1 MHKSPTVE
9 GRCSGALSDLSLWW
23 NVRYHRSMLSFAE
36 KTLAEQGFAAC
47 WRRDV
52 APVIARCEA
61 IRRRRV
67 MFASL
72 ITGIAVGLAGV
83 VLILRMQIDS
93 SSFLAQPVN
102 QALVLALA
110 ALAVI
115 GAWATLLRQQAAI
128 GAVVRKAVEL
138 HFASLLAGDDNR
150 AFGEVVLQDLIAD
163 GVLHDREYRLTAHY
177 AGTYG
182 DCRVRMIEAV
192 AGVARGHRHDRVDLL
207 VFRISLPFSQA
218 GEIRADSRADR
229 LEARV
234 NDRPGL
240 FPYHVDNEHF
250 DGIFAVAASH
260 INEAERIFTP
270 GFVETMLRIQERLAS
285 PLVNG
290 RGAQPRIAMQ
300 AADGNFLMVIETPST
315 GQNECHISPTLADA
329 RARELIVRFATL
341 PALVDDLC
349 GKMDVP
355 PAFAPLPIDD
365 DPRAAVAL

>member
-1 MHKSPTVE
+1 MSVF
-9 GRCSGALSDLSLWW
+9 
-23 NVRYHRSMLSFAE
+23 VE
-36 KTLAEQGFAAC
+36 KTLAEQGFGAC
-47 WRRDV
+47 WARDV
-52 APVIARCEA
+52 APLVEA
-61 IRRRRV
+61 CVARRRRRT

-72 ITGIAVGLAGV
+72 ITGMAVGLGGVALLLQAQVPDAG
-83 VLILRMQIDS
+83 
-93 SSFLAQPVN
+93 FLAQPLN

-128 GAVVRKAVEL
+128 GAVVRQAVEL
-138 HFASLLAGDDNR
+138 HFASLLSGDDNR

-192 AGVARGHRHDRVDLL
+192 AEVARGHRHDRLDLL
-207 VFRISLPFSQA
+207 VFRVSLPFSQA

-229 LEARV
+229 LAAQV
-234 NDRPGL
+234 NDHPGL
-240 FPYHVDNEHF
+240 FHYHVDNEHF

-270 GFVETMLRIQERLAS
+270 GFVETLLRIQERLAS

-300 AADGNFLMVIETPST
+300 AADGNFLMVIETPSI
-315 GQNECHISPTLADA
+315 GQNERHISPTLADA
-329 RARELIVRFATL
+329 RARELIVRFATI
-341 PALVDDLC
+341 PALVDDLS
-349 GKMDVP
+349 GKMDIP
-355 PAFAPLPIDD
+355 LAFAPLPIND
-365 DPRAAVAL
+365 DPRAAISL